1 VVNEGNG
8 RRYERARVATK
19 KNPLTLIL
27 CKASALWGLRRSEK
41 GENADES
48 KDIASVAVELVEKLG

>member
-1 VVNEGNG
+1 MVNEGNG
-8 RRYERARVATK
+8 SRYERAKVATK
-19 KNPLTLIL
+19 ENPFTFIL
-27 CKASALWGLRRSEK
+27 CKASALYGLRRSEK